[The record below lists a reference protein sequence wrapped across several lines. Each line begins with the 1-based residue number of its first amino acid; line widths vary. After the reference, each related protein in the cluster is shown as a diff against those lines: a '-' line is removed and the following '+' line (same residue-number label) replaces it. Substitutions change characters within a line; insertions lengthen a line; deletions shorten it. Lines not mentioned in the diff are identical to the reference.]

1 MTGNSLIDWMAGW
14 ADLTPATLIVLWVLV
29 FLLGA
34 ATLIAQ
40 RLSRHKPNAGETELE
55 LRVRSW
61 WVIVGLL
68 IGALLVG
75 RTMAL
80 VLFAFISFLA
90 LKEYLS
96 IIPTRR
102 ADRSVLFFA
111 YLTIPLQYWL
121 VATEQYG
128 IFIVLVPVWMFLLLP
143 SAMVMLGQTEGFLKA
158 VGTLHWGVMSTVYS
172 LGHMAYL
179 LVLPKE
185 VGHIAEGAALVVTLL
200 ILTELNDVAQYV
212 WGKSFG
218 RHKISPKVSPG
229 KTWEGFL
236 GGMATTLVAA
246 YVLISAL
253 LPQLSVPGALSIDWW
268 IFVALIGFA
277 ISLGGFFGD
286 LTESAVKRDLGI
298 KDSGALI
305 PGHGGI
311 LDRVDSLIFT
321 APLFFHITRYFAAP
335 YW

>member
-1 MTGNSLIDWMAGW
+1 MIDAPFVDWLASWGG
-14 ADLTPATLIVLWVLV
+14 LTPNTFVVLLALVALLCLATL
-29 FLLGA
+29 A
-34 ATLIAQ
+34 AKYI
-40 RLSRHKPNAGETELE
+40 SRGKPNAGETELE
-55 LRVRSW
+55 LRVWSW
-61 WVIVGLL
+61 WVIVAL
-68 IGALLVG
+68 IVGALMLG

-90 LKEYLS
+90 LKEYFS

-102 ADRSVLFFA
+102 TDRAVLFLA
-111 YLTIPLQYWL
+111 YVTIPLQFWL
-121 VATEQYG
+121 IATEQYG

-143 SAMVMLGQTEGFLKA
+143 SAMVVLGQTEGFLKA

-185 VGHIAEGAALVVTLL
+185 TGGIAEGAALVVTLL
-200 ILTELNDVAQYV
+200 VLTELNDVAQYV
-212 WGKSFG
+212 WGKSLG
-218 RHKISPKVSPG
+218 RHKIIPKVSPG

-236 GGMATTLVAA
+236 GGMATTLVVA
-246 YVLISAL
+246 YLLIPFL
-253 LPQLSVPGALSIDWW
+253 LPQLSAEGALSIDWW
-268 IFVALIGFA
+268 IFALLIGLA

-321 APLFFHITRYFAAP
+321 APLFFHITRYFATG

>member
-1 MTGNSLIDWMAGW
+1 MIESRLTDWLAGW
-14 ADLTPATLIVLWVLV
+14 AGLTPNTLVVLVLIVL
-29 FLLGA
+29 LLGL
-34 ATLIAQ
+34 ATLAAAI
-40 RLSRHKPNAGETELE
+40 LSRHKPDAGTTELE

-61 WVIVGLL
+61 WIIVGL
-68 IGALLVG
+68 IVGALLIG

-90 LKEYLS
+90 LKEYVS

-102 ADRSVLFFA
+102 ADRAVLFFA
-111 YLTIPLQYWL
+111 YVTIPLQYWL

-128 IFIVLVPVWMFLLLP
+128 IFIVLVPVWMFLFLP
-143 SAMVMLGQTEGFLKA
+143 SAMVVLGQTDGFLKA
-158 VGTLHWGVMSTVYS
+158 AGTLHWGVMSTVYS

-185 VGHIAEGAALVVTLL
+185 SSGIAEGAALVVTLL
-200 ILTELNDVAQYV
+200 VLTELNDVAQYV
-212 WGKSFG
+212 WGKTLG
-218 RHKISPKVSPG
+218 RRKIMPSVSPG

-236 GGMATTLVAA
+236 GGMATTLVVAFL
-246 YVLISAL
+246 LIPFL
-253 LPQLSVPGALSIDWW
+253 LPQLSVEGALTVDWRL
-268 IFVALIGFA
+268 FVLLIGLA

-298 KDSGALI
+298 KDSGGII

-321 APLFFHITRYFAAP
+321 APLFFHITRYFGVA

>member
-1 MTGNSLIDWMAGW
+1 MIEGPFIDWMAAW
-14 ADLTPATLIVLWVLV
+14 AGLTPNTLVVLFLLVLLLGLATL
-29 FLLGA
+29 A
-34 ATLIAQ
+34 AAYI
-40 RLSRHKPNAGETELE
+40 SRDKPNAGDTELE

-61 WVIVGLL
+61 WVIVALVV
-68 IGALLVG
+68 GALMIG

-90 LKEYLS
+90 LKEYFS

-102 ADRSVLFFA
+102 ADRVVLFFA
-111 YLTIPLQYWL
+111 YVTIPLQYWL
-121 VATEQYG
+121 IASEQYG

-143 SAMVMLGQTEGFLKA
+143 SAMVVLGQTEGFLKA
-158 VGTLHWGVMSTVYS
+158 AGTLHWGVMSTVYS
-172 LGHMAYL
+172 LGHLAYL

-185 VGHIAEGAALVVTLL
+185 AGGIAEGAALVVTLL

-212 WGKSFG
+212 WGKTLG
-218 RHKISPKVSPG
+218 RHRIIPKVSPG

-236 GGMATTLVAA
+236 GGMVTTLVVAFA
-246 YVLISAL
+246 LISFL
-253 LPQLSVPGALSIDWW
+253 LPQLSAEGALSIDWW
-268 IFVALIGFA
+268 IYVLLIGLA

-321 APLFFHITRYFAAP
+321 APLFFHITRYFAVT

>member
-1 MTGNSLIDWMAGW
+1 MIDSPFIQWLASWGG
-14 ADLTPATLIVLWVLV
+14 LTPNTFVVLTGLVALLAIATL
-29 FLLGA
+29 A
-34 ATLIAQ
+34 AKVI
-40 RLSRHKPNAGETELE
+40 SRGKPNAGETELE
-55 LRVRSW
+55 LRVWSW
-61 WVIVGLL
+61 WIIVALIVGVLL
-68 IGALLVG
+68 IG

-90 LKEYLS
+90 LKEYFS

-102 ADRSVLFFA
+102 TDRAVLFLA
-111 YLTIPLQYWL
+111 YVTIPLQFWL
-121 VATEQYG
+121 ISTEQYG

-143 SAMVMLGQTEGFLKA
+143 SAMVVLGQTEGFLKA

-185 VGHIAEGAALVVTLL
+185 TGGIAEGAALVVTLL
-200 ILTELNDVAQYV
+200 VLTELNDVAQYV
-212 WGKSFG
+212 WGKTLGS
-218 RHKISPKVSPG
+218 HKIIPKVSPG

-236 GGMATTLVAA
+236 GGMATTLVVA
-246 YVLISAL
+246 YLLIPFL
-253 LPQLSVPGALSIDWW
+253 LPQLSAEGGLSIDWW
-268 IFVALIGFA
+268 IFVLLIGLA

-321 APLFFHITRYFAAP
+321 APLFFHITRYFATG

>member
-1 MTGNSLIDWMAGW
+1 MIRSPLIDWLASWAG
-14 ADLTPATLIVLWVLV
+14 LTPNTLIVLVLLII
-29 FLLGA
+29 LLGV
-34 ATLIAQ
+34 ATLAAAYV
-40 RLSRHKPNAGETELE
+40 SRGKPNAGETELE

-61 WVIVGLL
+61 WVIVALVV
-68 IGALLVG
+68 GALLIG

-80 VLFAFISFLA
+80 SLFAFISFLA

-102 ADRSVLFFA
+102 ADRAVLFLA
-111 YLTIPLQYWL
+111 YVTIPLQFWL
-121 VATEQYG
+121 IATEQYG

-143 SAMVMLGQTEGFLKA
+143 SAMTVLGQTEGFLKA
-158 VGTLHWGVMSTVYS
+158 AGTLHWGVMSTVYS
-172 LGHMAYL
+172 LGHLAYL

-185 VGHIAEGAALVVTLL
+185 TGGIAEGAALVVTLL

-212 WGKSFG
+212 WGKTLG
-218 RHKISPKVSPG
+218 RHKIIPKVSPG

-236 GGMATTLVAA
+236 GGMVTTLIVAA
-246 YVLISAL
+246 LLIPFL
-253 LPQLSVPGALSIDWW
+253 LPQLSADGALSIDWW
-268 IFVALIGFA
+268 VFVLLIGLA
-277 ISLGGFFGD
+277 VSLGGFFGD
-286 LTESAVKRDLGI
+286 VTESAVKRDLGI

-321 APLFFHITRYFAAP
+321 APLFFHITRYFVVA

>member
-1 MTGNSLIDWMAGW
+1 MIESPFIGW
-14 ADLTPATLIVLWVLV
+14 LASWGGLTANTLVVLVAVVILLGVATL
-29 FLLGA
+29 A
-34 ATLIAQ
+34 AAY
-40 RLSRHKPNAGETELE
+40 LSRERADAGESELE

-61 WVIVGLL
+61 WVIVALI

-102 ADRSVLFFA
+102 ADRAVLFFA
-111 YLTIPLQYWL
+111 YATIPLQFWL
-121 VATEQYG
+121 IATEQYG
-128 IFIVLVPVWMFLLLP
+128 IFIVLVPVWMFVALP
-143 SAMVMLGQTEGFLKA
+143 STMVLLGETDGFLKA

-172 LGHMAYL
+172 LGHLAYL

-185 VGHIAEGAALVVTLL
+185 TAGIAEGAALVVTLL

-212 WGKSFG
+212 WGKTFG
-218 RHKISPKVSPG
+218 RHKIIPKVSPG

-236 GGMATTLVAA
+236 GGMATTLVVSAL
-246 YVLISAL
+246 LISFL
-253 LPQLSVPGALSIDWW
+253 LPQLSTSGALTIDWW
-268 IFVALIGFA
+268 LYVALIGLA

-286 LTESAVKRDLGI
+286 LSVSAVKRDLGI

-321 APLFFHITRYFAAP
+321 APLFFHITRYFAAG

>member
-1 MTGNSLIDWMAGW
+1 MIDSPFIDWLASWGG
-14 ADLTPATLIVLWVLV
+14 LTPNTFVVLVGLVVLLGMATL
-29 FLLGA
+29 A
-34 ATLIAQ
+34 AAY
-40 RLSRHKPNAGETELE
+40 LSRGKSNAGETELE
-55 LRVRSW
+55 LRVWSW
-61 WVIVGLL
+61 WVIVGL
-68 IGALLVG
+68 IVGALLIG

-90 LKEYLS
+90 LKEYFS

-102 ADRSVLFFA
+102 TDRAVLFLA
-111 YLTIPLQYWL
+111 YVTIPLQFWL
-121 VATEQYG
+121 IATEQYG

-143 SAMVMLGQTEGFLKA
+143 SAMVVLGQTEGFLKA

-179 LVLPKE
+179 LVMPKE
-185 VGHIAEGAALVVTLL
+185 TGGIAEGAALVVTLL
-200 ILTELNDVAQYV
+200 VLTELNDVAQYV
-212 WGKSFG
+212 WGKALG
-218 RHKISPKVSPG
+218 RHKIIPKVSPG

-236 GGMATTLVAA
+236 GGMATTLV
-246 YVLISAL
+246 VSFLLIPFL
-253 LPQLSVPGALSIDWW
+253 LPHLSAEGALSIDWW
-268 IFVALIGFA
+268 IFVLLIGLA

-286 LTESAVKRDLGI
+286 VTESAVKRDLGI
-298 KDSGALI
+298 KDSGTLI

-321 APLFFHITRYFAAP
+321 APLFFHITRYFATG

>member
-1 MTGNSLIDWMAGW
+1 MSQGALIAWMADW
-14 ADLTPATLIVLWVLV
+14 AGLTPRTLIVLWLLV
-29 FLLGA
+29 FLLGV
-34 ATLIAQ
+34 ATLAAAY
-40 RLSRHKPNAGETELE
+40 LSRDKPDAGRTELE

-61 WVIVGLL
+61 WVIVGLV
-68 IGALLVG
+68 IGALLIG

-102 ADRSVLFFA
+102 SDRSVLFFA

-121 VATEQYG
+121 IATEQYG
-128 IFIVLVPVWMFLLLP
+128 IFIVLVPVWMFLALP
-143 SAMVMLGQTEGFLKA
+143 SAMVVLGQMEGFLKA
-158 VGTLHWGVMSTVYS
+158 AGTLHWGVMSAVYS

-185 VGHIAEGAALVVTLL
+185 TGSIAEGAALVVTLL

-212 WGKSFG
+212 WGKTLG
-218 RHKISPKVSPG
+218 RHKIIPKVSPG

-236 GGMATTLVAA
+236 GGMATTLVVAA
-246 YVLISAL
+246 LLIPFL
-253 LPQLSVPGALSIDWW
+253 LPQLSVEGALSIDWW
-268 IFVALIGFA
+268 VFVLLIGLA

-321 APLFFHITRYFAAP
+321 APLFFHITRYYTVA